1 VGDPLALL
9 RGLLTG
15 GAVALLVAMAG
26 RRWGAVAARI
36 AGVVAV
42 VGGAVAGLAVV
53 PALPRW
59 PPTAAVDRLLLVA
72 LPLVAAVELVAALAG
87 PRRPATGWLGTG
99 WIVTGW
105 LVTAAR
111 GLVALALAPV
121 LLHGSVHV
129 GPGGSRGFWEA
140 ISGAV
145 LLACAGA
152 IVTAG
157 RPCAGGGDVPP
168 EDGRSS
174 DADGVEL
181 VALVMA
187 VTSAGVVIPM
197 AGYVKG
203 GVVALVLAAAL
214 AGSVA
219 GGARQGL
226 GGMGLALLLGIV
238 GLGRLFGGLSAP
250 AALLL
255 CLAPLGAIA
264 ARGAAER
271 VGASPGG
278 RVLRSAGYRL
288 VVAALPLGVVLLHA
302 WREFERSFKPL
313 LP

>member
-1 VGDPLALL
+1 MGDPLALL

-15 GAVALLVAMAG
+15 GAVALLVALAG
-26 RRWGAVAARI
+26 RRWGGVAARI

-42 VGGAVAGLAVV
+42 AGGAVAGLAVV

-59 PPTAAVDRLLLVA
+59 PPTAAIDRLLLVA

-87 PRRPATGWLGTG
+87 PRRPATRWLR
-99 WIVTGW
+99 TGW

-111 GLVALALAPV
+111 GLAALALAPV
-121 LLHGSVHV
+121 LLRGSVYV
-129 GPGGSRGFWEA
+129 GPGVSRGLWEA
-140 ISGAV
+140 IGGAV

-157 RPCAGGGDVPP
+157 RRRAGGGDAPP
-168 EDGRSS
+168 EHGRTS
-174 DADGVEL
+174 DADGVEI

-187 VTSAGVVIPM
+187 VTSAGVAIPM

-219 GGARQGL
+219 GGARKGL
-226 GGMGLALLLGIV
+226 GGLGLAILYGIV

-288 VVAALPLGVVLLHA
+288 VMAALPLGVVLLHG

>member
-1 VGDPLALL
+1 MGDPLALV

-15 GAVALLVAMAG
+15 GAVALLVALAG
-26 RRWGAVAARI
+26 RRWGGVAARI

-87 PRRPATGWLGTG
+87 PRRPATGW
-99 WIVTGW
+99 IVM
-105 LVTAAR
+105 AAR
-111 GLVALALAPV
+111 GLAALVLAPV

-140 ISGAV
+140 IGGAV

-157 RPCAGGGDVPP
+157 RRRAGGGDVPP

-271 VGASPGG
+271 VGASRGG

>member
-1 VGDPLALL
+1 VGDPLALV

-15 GAVALLVAMAG
+15 GTVALLVALAG
-26 RRWGAVAARI
+26 KRWGGVAARI

-72 LPLVAAVELVAALAG
+72 VPLVAAVELVAALAG
-87 PRRPATGWLGTG
+87 PRRPATRWLR
-99 WIVTGW
+99 TGW

-129 GPGGSRGFWEA
+129 GSGENRGLWEA
-140 ISGAV
+140 IGGAV

-157 RPCAGGGDVPP
+157 RRRAGGGDVPP
-168 EDGRSS
+168 EVGRSS

-187 VTSAGVVIPM
+187 VTSAGVAIPM

-226 GGMGLALLLGIV
+226 GGMGLALLYGIV

-288 VVAALPLGVVLLHA
+288 VVAALPLGVVLVHA
-302 WREFERSFKPL
+302 WREFARSFQPL